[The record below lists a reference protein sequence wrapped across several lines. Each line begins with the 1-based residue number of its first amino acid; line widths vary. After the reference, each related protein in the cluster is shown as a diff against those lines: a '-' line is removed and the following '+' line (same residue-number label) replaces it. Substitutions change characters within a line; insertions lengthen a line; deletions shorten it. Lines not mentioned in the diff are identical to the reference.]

1 MRIIITFSVIFA
13 YNKQKYKKS
22 YKCIFF
28 AYFCNSY
35 PCEWGGV
42 VSGKPYLKNLDQFG
56 KTVLEDLWKAVE
68 EQFVEVSLFV
78 HPVNVKMLKSKVLV

>member
-1 MRIIITFSVIFA
+1 MYGHKFTLLFVIFA
-13 YNKQKYKKS
+13 FNNNQKY
-22 YKCIFF
+22 YVIYYIMF
-28 AYFCNSY
+28 AYFWNSY

-78 HPVNVKMLKSKVLV
+78 HPVNVKS